1 MFERDKAERRHTQ
14 RRRGRVGEGG
24 ARRARKARSG
34 DRKRGK
40 LMENGECSETVE
52 QSATRGQ

>member
-14 RRRGRVGEGG
+14 RRRVWAGDGWGG
-24 ARRARKARSG
+24 WRKARSG

>member
-14 RRRGRVGEGG
+14 RRRARAGEVEGG
-24 ARRARKARSG
+24 ARKARSG